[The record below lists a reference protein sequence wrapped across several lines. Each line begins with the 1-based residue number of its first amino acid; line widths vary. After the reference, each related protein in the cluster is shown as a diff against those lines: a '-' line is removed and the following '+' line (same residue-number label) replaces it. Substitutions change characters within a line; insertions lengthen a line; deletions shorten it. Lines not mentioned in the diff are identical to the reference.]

1 MRFLVISRNV
11 HPMPP
16 EAVPSLIDASIAWK
30 RKYEDKIESI
40 FGFAGT
46 HGGGGIVNVNSH
58 EELDK
63 LMAEYPMLPFAD
75 VEIYP
80 LVDLEG
86 MWQLR
91 KEVAKA
97 RLKAS

>member
-1 MRFLVISRNV
+1 MRFLIISWSV

-30 RKYEDKIESI
+30 RKYEGKIEII

-46 HGGGGIVNVNSH
+46 KAGGGIANVDSH

-63 LMAEYPMLPFAD
+63 LMAEYPMLPFAE

-97 RLKAS
+97 RLKGS